1 MPSVSKQ
8 IVEYAS
14 SLPEGTPICGGA
26 LLHLGGRAAID
37 QALSRLARSGR
48 LMRICRGIYVTTF
61 ETRFGRRPPSIGKV
75 IKALATLWGE
85 TIVPSGGA
93 AAHALGLTT
102 QVPIRSVYLTSGPA
116 RRLRFGKLEVEL
128 RHAPRW
134 QLTAPHCK
142 AGDVIRAL
150 AWIGAA
156 EVRDAL
162 QAVLPS
168 LSREDIDEL
177 AAARAIMPHW
187 MAEPVSA
194 LVPRGQVTVP

>member
-1 MPSVSKQ
+1 MPSLSKR
-8 IVEYAS
+8 IMEHTT
-14 SLPEGTPICGGA
+14 SLPEGTPICAGT
-26 LLHLGGRAAID
+26 LLHLGNRAAVD
-37 QALSRLARSGR
+37 QSLSRLTRSGM
-48 LMRICRGIYVTTF
+48 LMRICQGVYMKPV
-61 ETRFGRRPPSIGKV
+61 ETRFGRCPPSIGKA
-75 IKALATLWGE
+75 IEALATLWGE

-102 QVPIRSVYLTSGPA
+102 QVPIRSVYITSGPD
-116 RRLRFGKLEVEL
+116 RRLWFGNLEVEL

-134 QLTAPHCK
+134 QLTAPHRK

-150 AWIGAA
+150 AWIGPD
-156 EVRDAL
+156 EIQDVLRT
-162 QAVLPS
+162 VLPS

-194 LVPRGQVTVP
+194 LVPRG

>member
-1 MPSVSKQ
+1 MKPV
-8 IVEYAS
+8 
-14 SLPEGTPICGGA
+14 
-26 LLHLGGRAAID
+26 
-37 QALSRLARSGR
+37 
-48 LMRICRGIYVTTF
+48 
-61 ETRFGRRPPSIGKV
+61 ETRFGRCAPSIDKA

-85 TIVPSGGA
+85 TMVPSGGA

-102 QVPIRSVYLTSGPA
+102 QVPMRSVYLTSGPD
-116 RRLRFGKLEVEL
+116 RRLRFGNLEVEL

-134 QLTAPHCK
+134 QLTCPHRK

-150 AWIGAA
+150 AWIGPDQI
-156 EVRDAL
+156 EDGL

-177 AAARAIMPHW
+177 AAARATMPDW

-194 LVPRGQVTVP
+194 LVARG